1 MLCLSFENNVTLLF
15 SSTPPKIEDDYLHN
29 VAGRSCAQWV
39 LLLPLLLLVAVNGA
53 IKVRRATAMDVTWL
67 CVRRMPDFLIKII
80 TGIVIKSIV
89 ISQVI
94 SEIILQDHVI

>member
-1 MLCLSFENNVTLLF
+1 MLCHSFENNVTLLF

-39 LLLPLLLLVAVNGA
+39 LLLLLLVAVNGA

-67 CVRRMPDFLIKII
+67 CVRRMPDFLIKIS

-94 SEIILQDHVI
+94 SEIILQDYVI

>member
-1 MLCLSFENNVTLLF
+1 MLCHSFENNVTLLF

-67 CVRRMPDFLIKII
+67 CVCRMPDFFIKIS

>member
-1 MLCLSFENNVTLLF
+1 MLCHSFENNVTLLF

-39 LLLPLLLLVAVNGA
+39 LLLLLLVAVNGA

-67 CVRRMPDFLIKII
+67 CVRRMPDFLIKIS